1 MLRSLLLSSA
11 LSLMAIGGAF
21 AADLPSTKG
30 EPVYAPPPP
39 PPPTWTGFYLGVN
52 GGYGGDRFV
61 YPFDGYATEGEG
73 EGATTISGNGNANIT
88 SSGFLAG
95 GQIGYNYE
103 FPASNFVAGIEADID
118 WSSIRGRLGAS
129 LNVGDVFSADAD
141 AGSHLQY
148 LGTARARLGYAFGNI
163 LPYVTGGF
171 AYGQTSSYYNVNYDV
186 DGDTGAFGDSVQHFQ
201 TGWTAGAGLEYQIT
215 PNLSFKTEYLYV
227 SLSPATLYSI
237 SGDIGDTGSYNFSL
251 RERTTVNI
259 VRAGLNYRFDWFEP
273 PAPAPVVAK
282 Y

>member
-1 MLRSLLLSSA
+1 MTVA
-11 LSLMAIGGAF
+11 AA
-21 AADLPSTKG
+21 AADLPNTKG

-61 YPFDGYATEGEG
+61 YPFNASAEDIVDDEDIGTI
-73 EGATTISGNGNANIT
+73 GANGNANIT

-95 GQIGYNYE
+95 GQIGYNWQ
-103 FPASNFVAGIEADID
+103 FPASNFVLGGEADID
-118 WSSIRGRLGAS
+118 WSSIRGRLGA
-129 LNVGDVFSADAD
+129 NINAFEGDEGLSASADA
-141 AGSHLQY
+141 GTHLQY
-148 LGTARARLGYAFGNI
+148 LGTARVRLGYAFGNI
-163 LPYVTGGF
+163 LPYITGGF
-171 AYGQTSSYYNVNYDV
+171 AYGQTSSFYNVNFSE
-186 DGDTGAFGDSVQHFQ
+186 GGGGETFGDSTQHFQ

-227 SLSPATLYSI
+227 SLSPTTLYSFNEDGL
-237 SGDIGDTGSYNFSL
+237 SFNL
-251 RERTTVNI
+251 QERTTVNI

-273 PAPAPVVAK
+273 AAPAPVVAK